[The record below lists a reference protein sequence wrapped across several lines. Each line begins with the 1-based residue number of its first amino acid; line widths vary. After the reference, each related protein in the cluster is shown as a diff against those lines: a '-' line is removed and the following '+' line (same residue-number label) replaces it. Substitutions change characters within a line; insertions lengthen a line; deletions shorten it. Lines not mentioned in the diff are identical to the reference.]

1 MTAGAAAG
9 GIGTE
14 QEREQRGKERIERM
28 LTAEEILSADDVQ
41 YRTVSVPE
49 WRGSVR
55 VRTLSADEVSD
66 YLEAI
71 NGVQKRD
78 ALSIMVFR
86 SLVKSDGSQLFTDP
100 EQLGPLKR
108 RSMAAFI
115 RLQEVILE
123 LNGLSKAAAA
133 RAKND

>member
-1 MTAGAAAG
+1 MTTAEAAA

-14 QEREQRGKERIERM
+14 EERDAAGRARVERM

-41 YRTVSVPE
+41 YRTVAVPE
-49 WRGSVR
+49 WKGSVR

-66 YLEAI
+66 YVEAI

-78 ALSIMVFR
+78 SLSIMVFR
-86 SLVKSDGSQLFTDP
+86 SLVKADGSQLFTDQA
-100 EQLGPLKR
+100 QLTPLKR
-108 RSMAAFI
+108 RSMAAFV